1 LPVCLQNEGHLLS
14 FLIYIE
20 TGLTQEEMMVKNDG
34 LMAAFLLDGKGGGQR
49 VGWNEIRQWTP
60 SDGLLWVHLNFTAPE
75 VQQWIEEESQLEDV
89 VGDALLADES
99 RPRVTAFDDGLL
111 IALRGVNLNP
121 GADPEDMVSL
131 RMWTEKNRIIT
142 TRRRKLLS
150 VEELCN
156 AIEKGK
162 GPRTSGEFLEDVAD
176 RLMSRMGGVIGDLE
190 DKVAELEEAVLTK
203 ESHELRP
210 QLAAIRR
217 DAIYLRRYMAPQR
230 EAISRLQSE
239 KISWLTGEDRL
250 RLREAYDHLTRYIE
264 DLDAA
269 RERAAVT
276 QEELVSRLSEQMD
289 TRMYVLSIV
298 AAIFLPLGFL
308 TGLLGINLGGIP
320 GAESKAGFAIFCLLL
335 VVVIVAEIV
344 IFKKKKWM

>member
-1 LPVCLQNEGHLLS
+1 MVGNDK
-14 FLIYIE
+14 LIAAYI
-20 TGLTQEEMMVKNDG
+20 
-34 LMAAFLLDGKGGGQR
+34 LDGKGGGQR

-60 SDGLLWVHLNFTAPE
+60 QDGLLWVHLNYTAPE
-75 VQQWIEEESQLEDV
+75 AQQWIKEESQLEDV
-89 VGDALLADES
+89 VGDALLAEES

-131 RMWTEKNRIIT
+131 RIWAEKDRIIT

-150 VEELCN
+150 VVDLCS

-162 GPRTSGEFLEDVAD
+162 GPKTCGEFLEDFSD
-176 RLMSRMGGVIGDLE
+176 RLMSRMGGVIDDLE
-190 DKVAELEEAVLTK
+190 DKVA
-203 ESHELRP
+203 HELRP
-210 QLAAIRR
+210 MLASIRR

-239 KISWLTGEDRL
+239 KISWFTDDDRV
-250 RLREAYDHLTRYIE
+250 RLREVYDHLTRYIE

-276 QEELVSRLSEQMD
+276 QEELVSRLS
-289 TRMYVLSIV
+289 
-298 AAIFLPLGFL
+298 LPLGFL
-308 TGLLGINLGGIP
+308 TGLLGINVGGIP
-320 GAESKAGFAIFCLLL
+320 GAEYKAGFAIFCLLL
-335 VVVIVAEIV
+335 VGFIIAEIV
-344 IFKKKKWM
+344 FFKKKKWM

>member
-1 LPVCLQNEGHLLS
+1 
-14 FLIYIE
+14 
-20 TGLTQEEMMVKNDG
+20 MVDNDG
-34 LMAAFLLDGKGGGQR
+34 LIAAYILDGKGGGQR
-49 VGWNEIRQWTP
+49 IGWKEIRQWTP
-60 SDGLLWVHLNFTAPE
+60 TDGLLWVHLNFTAPE
-75 VQQWIEEESQLEDV
+75 ARRWIKEESQLDDV
-89 VGDALLADES
+89 VGDALLAEES

-121 GADPEDMVSL
+121 GAEPEDMVSL
-131 RMWTEKNRIIT
+131 RMWAEKNRIVT

-150 VEELCN
+150 VADLSSS
-156 AIEKGK
+156 IEKGK
-162 GPRTSGEFLEDVAD
+162 GPKTSGEFLEDVAD
-176 RLMSRMGGVIGDLE
+176 RLMSRMGGVIDDLE

-210 QLAAIRR
+210 LLASIRR

-230 EAISRLQSE
+230 EAIARLQSE
-239 KISWLTGEDRL
+239 KISWLTDEDRV
-250 RLREAYDHLTRYIE
+250 RLRETYDRLTRYIE

-289 TRMYVLSIV
+289 NRMYVLSIV

-308 TGLLGINLGGIP
+308 TGLLGINVGGIP
-320 GAESKAGFAIFCLLL
+320 GAEYKAAFAIFCILL
-335 VVVIVAEIV
+335 VGLIIIQLV
-344 IFKKKKWM
+344 IFRRKKWM